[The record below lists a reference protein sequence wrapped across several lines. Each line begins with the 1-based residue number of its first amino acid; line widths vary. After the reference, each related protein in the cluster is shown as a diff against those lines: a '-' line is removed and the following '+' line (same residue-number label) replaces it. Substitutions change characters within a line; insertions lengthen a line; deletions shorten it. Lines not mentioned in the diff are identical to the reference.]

1 MMVLEAGGGY
11 SRHTHRNR
19 QGSRKE
25 TKLTPGDDLSWW
37 SWVLWK
43 KKKKE
48 KEREREG
55 KAEYLRRKKMERRWK
70 NDDAG
75 GEGEEGCDWWGTF
88 W

>member
-1 MMVLEAGGGY
+1 MEPGSQALVMMVLEAGGDY

-43 KKKKE
+43 EKKKKKKQE
-48 KEREREG
+48 
-55 KAEYLRRKKMERRWK
+55 RRK
-70 NDDAG
+70 
-75 GEGEEGCDWWGTF
+75 GEDGI
-88 W
+88 